1 MSKLVPQETVDSL
14 RNTVNVSLAIG
25 GFPCELYIPN
35 NYDQVLY
42 EDAYSNT
49 NEYEFTKYTCNI
61 SVSWNPNKY
70 HLKNL
75 GLFVEGELPILVT
88 LPNKA
93 VNEAGSTVDIDIIP
107 NSYVKIP
114 IYYLPDDRSDSDEF
128 ELVDT
133 PIESMH
139 EIAIK
144 QRFKAVPRRTERF
157 KEPS

>member
-1 MSKLVPQETVDSL
+1 MSKLVPQETVDAL
-14 RNTVNVSLAIG
+14 RNTVNVALNIG
-25 GFPCELYIPN
+25 GFPCTLYIPN
-35 NYDQVLY
+35 NYNQVMAL
-42 EDAYSNT
+42 DAYSTT
-49 NEYEFTKYTCNI
+49 NDYEFTTYTCNI

-88 LPNKA
+88 LPNQA
-93 VNEAGSTVDIDIIP
+93 VNEDSETVDIDIIP
-107 NSYVKIP
+107 GSYVKIP
-114 IYYLPDDRSDSDEF
+114 IYYIPDDISDTDEF

-144 QRFKAVPRRTERF
+144 QRFKAVPRRAERF
-157 KEPS
+157 KE